1 MPVSIK
7 TLKQFAL
14 KVHNF
19 AYGTEWDD
27 EDIVS
32 AMAFDEIIEKMMKD
46 EKKLEEQVKK
56 LEKDLIQQKK
66 ISFWRM
72 AEAYAGYDKNTCL
85 HDDDWCNEVKEAM
98 EEYYDNEKDLGSIDE
113 LLKEYKDWIGYY
125 PSTET
130 EEKDE
135 GGFDHW
141 AFEKAD
147 TENNVN
153 YFNELKAKGYENAM
167 KSHRKMTSCF
177 DWKNFDAWVKEEDK
191 EWWKDCG
198 YNSFE
203 EGIVGEYGDQSEQAK
218 KYGFGVFKPKIDL
231 PSPFLPYPREKFEGE
246 FNDFYENEEEEQK
259 AIIEYFKLNKPRSI
273 EAVKKFVDTNDVKGN
288 DIIEVLKGLKPEAIK
303 VAYWGYEEITKA
315 YAQEDFKKRIK
326 VIGSVLNSKGGID
339 MMRLSF
345 YLFAW
350 DLQHSPMAVK
360 GAKSLVE
367 FYWGGIG
374 EWLA

>member
-1 MPVSIK
+1 MPLSIK
-7 TLKQFAL
+7 TLQQFAL

-56 LEKDLIQQKK
+56 VQEAHCDAEDKAFHLFSQLENIKK
-66 ISFWRM
+66 
-72 AEAYAGYDKNTCL
+72 
-85 HDDDWCNEVKEAM
+85 EVKELKDFSNWENHPALKHKVVLDDDFYLQHLH
-98 EEYYDNEKDLGSIDE
+98 EGELIDPDDYKKLEKE
-113 LLKEYKDWIGYY
+113 NKELKEEEEEQKA
-125 PSTET
+125 TVFEV
-130 EEKDE
+130 EKDE

-147 TENNVN
+147 TENNVD
-153 YFNELKAKGYENAM
+153 YFNELKAKGYENTM

-177 DWKNFDAWVKEEDK
+177 DWKNFDAWVKT
-191 EWWKDCG
+191 
-198 YNSFE
+198 F
-203 EGIVGEYGDQSEQAK
+203 
-218 KYGFGVFKPKIDL
+218 DL

-246 FNDFYENEEEEQK
+246 FNDFYESVEEEQK

-273 EAVKKFVDTNDVKGN
+273 EAVKKFVDTNEVEGN
-288 DIIEVLKGLKPEAIK
+288 EIIEVLKGLKPEAIK

-326 VIGSVLNSKGGID
+326 VIGSVLNSNGGID

-345 YLFAW
+345 YLFTW
-350 DLQHSPMAVK
+350 DLHRSPMVIK